1 MLLVSGRFAVSQTII
16 PEAQEHFL
24 TPSAHRDTHI
34 FGGLGF
40 RPRASKHILRVHIPL
55 TPGII
60 PKSRDELALNIGQ
73 LVARELL
80 SPDTIRAQLD
90 NMELRAS
97 LKQWIQQQRQALM
110 QAPLSFP
117 GAGGQKLLAD
127 LMPSMAE
134 ALHRVLRQPTLRNE
148 MIKVGSDVVQNFAAN
163 QNVVARTAI
172 NISGIDRVVADRVPA
187 IVDTIIAA
195 LESSATPDRIM
206 ELTDEWLQTG
216 ATKNLNDFVTLSKTT
231 EDSVDEHL
239 TERLI
244 AFLGIQMPAL
254 SGILNIEQL
263 VAEKIKT
270 FDDAQVERMIL
281 DVTGQHLKW
290 INYFGAGLGALIG
303 LSQVVLHVLM

>member
-1 MLLVSGRFAVSQTII
+1 MDTALALLPWLLPPALGAIIGYITNRIAIQML
-16 PEAQEHFL
+16 
-24 TPSAHRDTHI
+24 
-34 FGGLGF
+34 F
-40 RPRASKHILRVHIPL
+40 RPTASKHILGIHVPF

-60 PKSRDELALNIGQ
+60 PKSHDELALNIGQ

-80 SPDTIRAQLD
+80 SPDAIRTQLD

-97 LKQWIQQQRQALM
+97 LKRWIQQQRQALM

-163 QNVVARTAI
+163 QNIVARTAI
-172 NISGIDRVVADRVPA
+172 NVSGIDRVVADRVPA

-216 ATKNLNDFVTLSKTT
+216 ATKNLNDFMALSKTT

-244 AFLGIQMPAL
+244 AFLGIQIPAL

-263 VAEKIKT
+263 VAERIKT

>member
-1 MLLVSGRFAVSQTII
+1 MDTALALLPWLLPPVLGALIGYITNRIAIQML
-16 PEAQEHFL
+16 
-24 TPSAHRDTHI
+24 
-34 FGGLGF
+34 F
-40 RPRASKHILRVHIPL
+40 RPRASKHIFRVHIPL

-60 PKSRDELALNIGQ
+60 PKSRDELALNMGQ

-148 MIKVGSDVVQNFAAN
+148 MIKVGSDVVQNFAAD
-163 QNVVARTAI
+163 QNVVARTVI
-172 NISGIDRVVADRVPA
+172 NVSGMDRVVADRVPA

-206 ELTDEWLQTG
+206 QLTDEWLQTG
-216 ATKNLNDFVTLSKTT
+216 ATKNLNDFVALSKTT

-239 TERLI
+239 TEWLI
-244 AFLGIQMPAL
+244 AFLGIQIPAL

-263 VAEKIKT
+263 VAERIKT

>member
-1 MLLVSGRFAVSQTII
+1 MDTALALLPWLLPPVLGALIGYITNRIAIQML
-16 PEAQEHFL
+16 
-24 TPSAHRDTHI
+24 
-34 FGGLGF
+34 F

-244 AFLGIQMPAL
+244 AFLGIQIPAL

>member
-1 MLLVSGRFAVSQTII
+1 
-16 PEAQEHFL
+16 
-24 TPSAHRDTHI
+24 
-34 FGGLGF
+34 
-40 RPRASKHILRVHIPL
+40 
-55 TPGII
+55 
-60 PKSRDELALNIGQ
+60 
-73 LVARELL
+73 
-80 SPDTIRAQLD
+80 
-90 NMELRAS
+90 
-97 LKQWIQQQRQALM
+97 
-110 QAPLSFP
+110 
-117 GAGGQKLLAD
+117 
-127 LMPSMAE
+127 
-134 ALHRVLRQPTLRNE
+134 

-163 QNVVARTAI
+163 QNIVARTAI
-172 NISGIDRVVADRVPA
+172 NVSGIDRVVADRVPA

-216 ATKNLNDFVTLSKTT
+216 ATKNLNDFMALSKTT

-244 AFLGIQMPAL
+244 AFLGIQIPAL

-263 VAEKIKT
+263 VAERIKT

-303 LSQVVLHVLM
+303 LSQVVLHVLT

>member
-1 MLLVSGRFAVSQTII
+1 ML
-16 PEAQEHFL
+16 
-24 TPSAHRDTHI
+24 
-34 FGGLGF
+34 F
-40 RPRASKHILRVHIPL
+40 RPTASKHILGIHVPF

-60 PKSRDELALNIGQ
+60 PKSHDELALNIGQ

-80 SPDTIRAQLD
+80 SPDAIRTQLD

-97 LKQWIQQQRQALM
+97 LKRWIQQQRQALM

-163 QNVVARTAI
+163 QNIVARTAI
-172 NISGIDRVVADRVPA
+172 NVSGIDRVVADRVPA

-216 ATKNLNDFVTLSKTT
+216 ATKNLNDFMALSKTT

-244 AFLGIQMPAL
+244 AFLGIQIPAL

-263 VAEKIKT
+263 VAERIKT